1 MLHGIRRFSIVLSLI
16 ALAGA
21 AATEGAEGAESRV
34 TAAQALGL
42 RPIQSDVDYDTPSE
56 AEMANCSVQMKT
68 DSGAAGW
75 LVLDQGGQLLRRFLD
90 TNGDN
95 KIDLWCYYKGGIEVY
110 RDIDADFNGKA
121 DQYRWLG
128 TAGIRWGLDTNEDSK
143 IERWKSISAEEV
155 TAEAIAALA
164 TRDAARF
171 KCLLPT
177 PQELTALG
185 LGEVQTREIAK
196 KIAEAA
202 RGFSELATSQT
213 VVNSK
218 TKWLNFGANR
228 PGVIAAGWEGA
239 TRDVTVYDNASAIV
253 DTEGKT
259 AQVSLGTLI
268 QVDGGWRVID
278 LPSNLSDARTVSV
291 SGGYFFQQAVIRQ
304 AESLN
309 TEEGLSETVQ
319 KLLRELEKLDKA
331 LDANP
336 SQAELA
342 KLHVGRA
349 DVLEQLAQNA
359 STADDREN
367 WLRQLANG
375 ITASVQSGGYAAGV
389 EQLKALYEKLKRQ
402 PADAELAAHVEF
414 LYLSAQYS
422 QQLQQPDADYPKIQD
437 EWLANLARFVAANS
451 KCEDAPEAMLQL
463 AVGEEFNGKNEA
475 AIAWYA
481 KIAAEFPKAMQA
493 AKAAG
498 AKRRLE
504 SVGKTLTL
512 SGSTLDGKAASLDQL
527 RGRTVLIHYWATW
540 CEPCKQDLTLLKQ
553 AQAKYAKAGFVLLG
567 INLDSDQATAIK
579 YLQSNPLSWP
589 QMYEAGGLDS
599 RLATELGILTLPT
612 MLLIDKDG
620 KVVNRNIYAAELD
633 GELGKRLR

>member
-1 MLHGIRRFSIVLSLI
+1 MLRAIRRIFWVYSLTLLST
-16 ALAGA
+16 GVSEA
-21 AATEGAEGAESRV
+21 AEAKV

-42 RPIQSDVDYDTPSE
+42 RPIQGDVEYDTPAE
-56 AEMANCSVQMKT
+56 AEMANCSVQMKS
-68 DSGAAGW
+68 DGGVAGW

-90 TNGDN
+90 TNGDQ
-95 KIDLWCYYKGGIEVY
+95 KVDLWCYYKGGIEVY

-128 TAGIRWGLDTNEDSK
+128 TAGIRWGLDSNEDGK
-143 IERWKSISAEEV
+143 IERWKTISPEEV
-155 TAEAIAALA
+155 TAEVVAALA
-164 TRDAARF
+164 IRDVARF
-171 KCLLPT
+171 QCLLPT

-185 LGEVQTREIAK
+185 LGEVQMREIAK

-202 RGFSELATSQT
+202 RGFSELAAGQT

-228 PGVIAAGWEGA
+228 PGAIAAGWEGA
-239 TRDVTVYDNASAIV
+239 TRDIIVYDNASAIV
-253 DTEGKT
+253 DTDGKT
-259 AQVSLGTLI
+259 AQIALGTLI

-278 LPSNLSDARTVSV
+278 LPSNLSDARTVSI
-291 SGGYFFQQAVIRQ
+291 SGGYFFQQAVVRQ
-304 AESLN
+304 AESVG

-319 KLLRELEKLDKA
+319 KLLRDLEKLDKA
-331 LDANP
+331 LEASP
-336 SQAELA
+336 SPNELA
-342 KLHVGRA
+342 KLHVSRA
-349 DVLEQLAQNA
+349 DVLEQLAQSA
-359 STADDREN
+359 SSAEDREN

-389 EQLKALYEKLKRQ
+389 EQLKSLYEKLKGQ

-422 QQLQQPDADYPKIQD
+422 QQLQQPDADYPKIQE
-437 EWLANLARFVAANS
+437 EWLASLAKFVTANP
-451 KCEDAPEAMLQL
+451 KCEDASEAMLQL

-481 KIAAEFPKAMQA
+481 KIADQFPKAQQA

-504 SVGKTLTL
+504 SVGKTLVL
-512 SGSTLDGKAASLDQL
+512 SGNTLDGKAVSLDLL

-553 AQAKYAKAGFVLLG
+553 AQAKYAKQGFTLLG

-579 YLQSNPLSWP
+579 YLQTNPLSWP
-589 QMYEAGGLDS
+589 QMYEPGGLDS
-599 RLATELGILTLPT
+599 RLAAELGILTLPT

-633 GELGKRLR
+633 GELGKQLR

>member
-1 MLHGIRRFSIVLSLI
+1 MLRAIRRIFWVFSLTLLST
-16 ALAGA
+16 GVSEA
-21 AATEGAEGAESRV
+21 AEAKV

-42 RPIQSDVDYDTPSE
+42 RPIQGDVEYDTPAE
-56 AEMANCSVQMKT
+56 AEMANCSVQMKS
-68 DSGAAGW
+68 DGGVAGW

-90 TNGDN
+90 TNGDQ
-95 KIDLWCYYKGGIEVY
+95 KVDLWCYYKGGIEVY

-128 TAGIRWGLDTNEDSK
+128 TAGIRWGLDSNEDGK
-143 IERWKSISAEEV
+143 IERWKTISPEEV
-155 TAEAIAALA
+155 TAEVVAALA
-164 TRDAARF
+164 IRDVARF
-171 KCLLPT
+171 QCLLPT

-185 LGEVQTREIAK
+185 LGEVQMREIAK

-202 RGFSELATSQT
+202 RGFSELAAGQT

-228 PGVIAAGWEGA
+228 PGAIAAGWEGA
-239 TRDVTVYDNASAIV
+239 TRDIIVYDNASAIV
-253 DTEGKT
+253 DTDGKT
-259 AQVSLGTLI
+259 AQIALGTLI

-278 LPSNLSDARTVSV
+278 LPSNLSDARTVSI
-291 SGGYFFQQAVIRQ
+291 SGGYFFQQAVVRQ
-304 AESLN
+304 AESVG

-319 KLLRELEKLDKA
+319 KLLRDLEKLDKA
-331 LDANP
+331 LEASP
-336 SQAELA
+336 SPNELA
-342 KLHVGRA
+342 KLHVSRA
-349 DVLEQLAQNA
+349 DVLEQLAQSA
-359 STADDREN
+359 SSAEDREN

-389 EQLKALYEKLKRQ
+389 EQLKSLYEKLKGQ

-414 LYLSAQYS
+414 LYLSARYS
-422 QQLQQPDADYPKIQD
+422 QQLQQPDADYPKIQE
-437 EWLANLARFVAANS
+437 EWLASLAKFVTANP
-451 KCEDAPEAMLQL
+451 KCEDASEAMLQL

-481 KIAAEFPKAMQA
+481 KIADQFPKAQQA

-504 SVGKTLTL
+504 SVGKTLVL
-512 SGSTLDGKAASLDQL
+512 SGNTLDGKAVSLDLL

-553 AQAKYAKAGFVLLG
+553 AQAKYAKQGFTLLG

-579 YLQSNPLSWP
+579 YLQTNPLSWP
-589 QMYEAGGLDS
+589 QMYEPGGLDS
-599 RLATELGILTLPT
+599 RLAAELGILTLPT

-633 GELGKRLR
+633 GELGKQLR

>member
-1 MLHGIRRFSIVLSLI
+1 MLRAIYRISWVLGLIVFADL
-16 ALAGA
+16 GA
-21 AATEGAEGAESRV
+21 SEAAEAKV

-42 RPIQSDVDYDTPSE
+42 RPIQSDVEYDTPTE
-56 AEMANCSVQMKT
+56 AEVANCSVQMKS
-68 DSGAAGW
+68 DGGVAGW

-95 KIDLWCYYKGGIEVY
+95 KVDLWCYYKGGIEVY

-128 TAGIRWGLDTNEDSK
+128 TAGIRWALDTNEDGK
-143 IERWKSISAEEV
+143 VERWKAISAEEV
-155 TAEAIAALA
+155 TAEVVAALA
-164 TRDAARF
+164 TRDAVRF
-171 KCLLPT
+171 QCLLPT

-196 KIAEAA
+196 KVAEAA
-202 RGFSELATSQT
+202 RGFAELAAGQT

-253 DTEGKT
+253 DTDGKT
-259 AQVSLGTLI
+259 AQIALGTLI

-291 SGGYFFQQAVIRQ
+291 SGGYFFQQAVVRQ
-304 AESLN
+304 AESLG
-309 TEEGLSETVQ
+309 TEEGLSEAVQ
-319 KLLRELEKLDKA
+319 KLLRDLEKLDKA
-331 LDANP
+331 LDENP
-336 SQAELA
+336 GPNELA
-342 KLHVGRA
+342 KLHVSRA
-349 DVLEQLAQNA
+349 NVLEQLAQNA
-359 STADDREN
+359 SSAEEREN

-389 EQLKALYEKLKRQ
+389 EQLKSLYEKLQ
-402 PADAELAAHVEF
+402 GQAADAELAAHVEF

-422 QQLQQPDADYPKIQD
+422 QRLQQPEADYPKIQQ
-437 EWLANLARFVAANS
+437 EWLANLAKFVAANP

-463 AVGEEFNGKNEA
+463 AVGEEFDGKNEA
-475 AIAWYA
+475 AIAWFA
-481 KIAAEFPKAMQA
+481 KIVEQFPKATQA

-504 SVGKTLTL
+504 SVGKTLVL
-512 SGSTLDGKAASLDQL
+512 SGNTLDGKAISLDLL

-553 AQAKYAKAGFVLLG
+553 AQAKYAKQGFALLG

-589 QMYEAGGLDS
+589 QMYEPGGLDS
-599 RLATELGILTLPT
+599 RLATDLGILTLPT

-633 GELGKRLR
+633 AELGKRLR